1 MVPSAAPVPV
11 PARDGALPPGTVS
24 TAKMSIKASLSGAII
39 GIGGIN
45 TKLISR
51 ATGAKLKIRDHESD
65 PRLKNIEL
73 EGTSDQINLAGG
85 ILEELISKGSGLYL
99 AGGGCKYKTKLC
111 KYFPMGICTSGE
123 KCLFAHGVREL
134 R

>member
-51 ATGAKLKIRDHESD
+51 ATGGKLKIRDHESD

-99 AGGGCKYKTKLC
+99 AGGGQQ
-111 KYFPMGICTSGE
+111 I
-123 KCLFAHGVREL
+123 
-134 R
+134 